1 MSRII
6 KLYDSLGTE
15 EIVKKSLNYMKTQ
28 VIKFKDLRKSLL
40 CSYWAK
46 CSKNTSK

>member
-1 MSRII
+1 MY
-6 KLYDSLGTE
+6 LLGTE

-28 VIKFKDLRKSLL
+28 VIKFKDLRKLFH
-40 CSYWAK
+40 SYWAK